1 MVNRVGFDP
10 NDIIFDP
17 NILTVAT
24 GMTEHDNYGVD
35 YIKATTLIK
44 QCCPGCRISGGVS
57 NFSFSFRGHES
68 IREAMHSVF
77 LYHAIKAGM
86 DMGIVNA
93 GSLPVY
99 DDIEK
104 SLLGLCEDIL
114 WNRNPEATELLLAYA
129 EANKNKGNK
138 SVAEDADEWR
148 KGSVKDRLKHALVKV
163 LRLQNLIQLEK
174 INRFFFSFFWLDR
187 I

>member
-1 MVNRVGFDP
+1 
-10 NDIIFDP
+10 
-17 NILTVAT
+17 
-24 GMTEHDNYGVD
+24 MTEHDNYGVE
-35 YIKATTLIK
+35 YIRATTAIK
-44 QCCPGCRISGGVS
+44 QNCPGCRISGGVS

-104 SLLGLCEDIL
+104 ALLDLCEDIL
-114 WNRNPEATELLLAYA
+114 WNRNPESTELLLAYA
-129 EANKNKGNK
+129 EANKNKGIK
-138 SVAEDADEWR
+138 SVVTNTDEWR
-148 KGSVKDRLKHALVKV
+148 SWSVKDRLKHALVKV
-163 LRLQNLIQLEK
+163 FLSEIMLSHYTQ
-174 INRFFFSFFWLDR
+174 
-187 I
+187 